1 MEWNTIWYRVWFL
14 FDNSFLTMENTK
26 NNIISDWLT
35 QNSNPEIDKLV
46 EKNLAIANKIHNM
59 LEDRGLKAADLA
71 RMLKKT
77 PSEISKWLT
86 GTHTFTTKTIT
97 KIETI
102 LGDDIIHVEP
112 QREIV
117 YLKVYVNHE
126 EEIEETS
133 FETSEVFA
141 TEGGLDKKVS

>member
-1 MEWNTIWYRVWFL
+1 MK
-14 FDNSFLTMENTK
+14 NTK

-102 LGDDIIHVEP
+102 LGDDIIHIEP

-117 YLKVYVNHE
+117 YLKVYVNHEE

>member
-1 MEWNTIWYRVWFL
+1 MEFP
-14 FDNSFLTMENTK
+14 K
-26 NNIISDWLT
+26 NNIINDWL
-35 QNSNPEIDKLV
+35 QENGNPEIAKLV
-46 EKNLAIANKIHNM
+46 EKNLAIANKIHEM
-59 LEDRGLKAADLA
+59 LEERRLKPADLA

-77 PSEISKWLT
+77 PSEISKWLS

-97 KIETI
+97 KIETV
-102 LGDDIIHVEP
+102 LKEDIIHIEA

-133 FETSEVFA
+133 FENSEVFA

>member
-1 MEWNTIWYRVWFL
+1 MEFP
-14 FDNSFLTMENTK
+14 K
-26 NNIISDWLT
+26 NNIINDWL
-35 QNSNPEIDKLV
+35 QENGSPEIAKLV
-46 EKNLAIANKIHNM
+46 EKNLAIANKIHEM
-59 LEDRGLKAADLA
+59 LEERRLKPADLA

-133 FETSEVFA
+133 FENSEVFA

>member
-1 MEWNTIWYRVWFL
+1 MEFP
-14 FDNSFLTMENTK
+14 K
-26 NNIISDWLT
+26 NNIINDWL
-35 QNSNPEIDKLV
+35 QENGNPEIAKLV
-46 EKNLAIANKIHNM
+46 EKNLAIANKIHEM
-59 LEDRGLKAADLA
+59 LEERGLKAADLA

-97 KIETI
+97 KIETV
-102 LGDDIIHVEP
+102 LKEDIIHVEA

-117 YLKVYVNHE
+117 YLKVYVNQE

-133 FETSEVFA
+133 FENSEVFA
-141 TEGGLDKKVS
+141 TAGGLEKVS